1 MKNLKQFIL
10 EASNKEIKNW
20 QKIVNKYNLF
30 DNKEWLAPA
39 NYDFMNNMKEIFK
52 AYCGSF
58 FGDPMKAEQIGG
70 WYFDDNECVDEKT
83 GRTVFVVKPNM
94 TNAEL
99 FVKLYYEMGIDKIF
113 KKLADYMIKMSEQSD
128 PYYANSENVQE
139 FAKLFKE
146 GK

>member
-10 EASNKEIKNW
+10 EASKKEIKNW
-20 QKIVNKYNLF
+20 QKIVNEYNLF
-30 DNKEWLAPA
+30 DNKKWLNTADS
-39 NYDFMNNMKEIFK
+39 DFMNNMKEIFK

-70 WYFDDNECVDEKT
+70 WYFDGNDCVDEKT
-83 GRTVFVVKPNM
+83 NKTLFTVKPNM

-99 FVKLYYEMGIDKIF
+99 FVKLYYEMEIDKIF
-113 KKLADYMIKMSEQSD
+113 KKLADYMISMSERPD
-128 PYYANSENVQE
+128 PYYVNSENVQE

>member
-1 MKNLKQFIL
+1 MKNLKRFIL

-20 QKIVNKYNLF
+20 QKIVNEYNLF
-30 DNKEWLAPA
+30 DNKDWLKPVDY
-39 NYDFMNNMKEIFK
+39 NFMNKMKEIFK

-70 WYFDDNECVDEKT
+70 WYFDGNECVDEKT
-83 GRTVFVVKPNM
+83 NKTLFKVKPGM
-94 TNAEL
+94 TNAEV
-99 FVKLYYEMGIDKIF
+99 FVKLYYEMEIDKIF
-113 KKLADYMIKMSEQSD
+113 KKLADYMIKMSEKEDQ
-128 PYYANSENVQE
+128 YYKDSKNTQE